1 MRPKRQKP
9 SRKPGR
15 APGKASGI
23 AIGKSKARREF
34 PRREYGR
41 QIDADLTEALAEA
54 ADAVPLDSVAG
65 LQAESQD
72 QDNTG
77 FTGAEFPEIDS
88 DIDPGKQSPEP
99 KDPAITQAI
108 VHERAMRLLVH
119 REHGRI
125 ELEKKLLQR
134 ELPQNLIDAVLDQLA
149 EDGLQCDV
157 RFAESYTRMRVDR
170 GFGANKI
177 RADLQAR
184 RVEHSVI
191 EDAVNDSGA
200 DWTEIASNALRKK
213 FGNNSVVSA
222 KIQARMQR
230 FLYQRG
236 FESEQIRSAMS
247 NFEATHS

>member
-1 MRPKRQKP
+1 MRPKR
-9 SRKPGR
+9 RKHSKG
-15 APGKASGI
+15 PGKGLGIASG
-23 AIGKSKARREF
+23 KDYPRREF

-54 ADAVPLDSVAG
+54 GQLIDSGAKADAEYQDSGEFAG
-65 LQAESQD
+65 
-72 QDNTG
+72 T
-77 FTGAEFPEIDS
+77 EFP
-88 DIDPGKQSPEP
+88 DISSAELSGEQSPELQSP
-99 KDPAITQAI
+99 GLKEPPVITQAM

-125 ELEKKLLQR
+125 ELQKKLLQR
-134 ELPQNLIDAVLDQLA
+134 ELPQDLIDAVLDQLA

-184 RVEHSVI
+184 RLEHSVI
-191 EDAVNDSGA
+191 EGAVSESGA
-200 DWTEIASNALRKK
+200 DWIEIASNTLQKK
-213 FGNNSVVSA
+213 FGNNSALSA
-222 KIQARMQR
+222 KIRARMQR

-247 NFEATHS
+247 HFEASHS